1 MKKHRKQSVNVLGKK
16 QLVDVPVD
24 DDLYAADNHEEYQRT
39 RSLKKDVPWDASLF
53 ADLTANVMDNYEE
66 SQLLTCLYEAI
77 QALSDE
83 ERQLVE
89 YIYFDGMTEA
99 EVAKILKISQQ
110 AVGKR
115 KNKVIDKLRNSLID
129 WF

>member
-66 SQLLTCLYEAI
+66 SQLLACLYEAI

-83 ERQLVE
+83 ERQIVE
-89 YIYFDGMTEA
+89 YIYFDGLTEQETA
-99 EVAKILKISQQ
+99 DILGVARQT
-110 AVGKR
+110 VGKKKHR
-115 KNKVIDKLRNSLID
+115 IINKLRNSLID